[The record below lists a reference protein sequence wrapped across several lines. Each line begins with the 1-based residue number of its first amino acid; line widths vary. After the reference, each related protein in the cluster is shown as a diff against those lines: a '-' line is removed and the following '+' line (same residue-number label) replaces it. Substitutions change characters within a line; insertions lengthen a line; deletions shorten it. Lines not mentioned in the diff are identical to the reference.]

1 MIFRTILRDNVFRSP
16 EGDGGSTA
24 AAATA
29 ATTAPASTTTT
40 VAGGDT
46 PWYQSAN
53 IAPEHH
59 DFLRNKEFDSL
70 DTALKSYKS
79 LEGMI
84 GRQRL
89 TVPKD
94 AADAAA
100 YDAIYSTLGR
110 PNDAKGYK
118 LPEGIN
124 LEQPVAERFLGA
136 FHKAGL
142 SQAQV
147 ESVIKEYHGFG
158 GEATQAKETAR
169 LAREQAEEGQLKSAW
184 GDKFDANADLASRA
198 FRSVG
203 IDEATAAKIEE
214 AVGYK
219 AFMEMFHKVGSGMS
233 EGAMKTDGAGGGFT
247 ANSVENAKTQRDRML
262 ADPAFTKRYQSSNMA
277 ERNKAIE
284 EIQPY
289 IKIIADAKD
298 AARVQGQE
306 YR

>member
-1 MIFRTILRDNVFRSP
+1 MIFRTILGNRVFRSP
-16 EGDGGSTA
+16 EGEGGGGVA
-24 AAATA
+24 A
-29 ATTAPASTTTT
+29 ATTATAAPATTTQ
-40 VAGGDT
+40 AGGDA
-46 PWYQSAN
+46 PWYQTAN

-79 LEGMI
+79 LEGLI

-94 AADAAA
+94 ATDQAS

-158 GEATQAKETAR
+158 SEATQAKETAR

-198 FRSVG
+198 FRSLG
-203 IDEATAAKIEE
+203 IDEATATKIEE

-219 AFMEMFHKVGSGMS
+219 AFMEMFHKVGAGMS
-233 EGAMKTDGAGGGFT
+233 EGAMKTDGGGGGFT
-247 ANSVENAKTQRDRML
+247 ANSVENAKTQRDRLL

-289 IKIIADAKD
+289 IKIIAEAKE
-298 AARVQGQE
+298 AARAAGQE